1 MRELRFEQVSVRFGS
16 RRRGTVAVDGVDLV
30 VPAGTVV
37 GLVGES
43 GSGKSTLARAAVGLA
58 PLTGGRILLDGRPV
72 REMSRA
78 AGRPPLQMVFQD
90 PYSAL
95 DPRMSIGDSIAEAIP
110 RQPASTAAQRRAE
123 VGRLL
128 ELVGLPADRAGVRPD
143 ELSGGQ
149 RQRVALARALAG
161 RPEVIVADEITSAL
175 DVSIQGAVLN
185 VVRELQRRMRLTMLF
200 ISHNLA
206 VVRYVSDVVAV
217 MYLGRI
223 VEYGPAADVLGD
235 PQHPYT
241 RELLAAVPRAGA
253 PLPQPPG
260 ESADADPPDPHQPP
274 SGCRFHPRCPVGP
287 QVVPGRDRCRDSE
300 PSGAGHRNLAACHF
314 AAAAGQARP

>member
-1 MRELRFEQVSVRFGS
+1 MRELTFEDVTVRFGS
-16 RRRGTVAVDGVDLV
+16 RRRGTVAVDGVNLV
-30 VPAGTVV
+30 VPAGQVV

-58 PLTGGRILLDGRPV
+58 PLTGGRILLDGRPI
-72 REMSRA
+72 
-78 AGRPPLQMVFQD
+78 AGPAQRGGPRPLQMIFQD

-95 DPRMSIGDSIAEAIP
+95 DPRMSIGASIAEAIP
-110 RQPASTAAQRRAE
+110 RHPPLGAAGRRAE

-128 ELVGLPADRAGVRPD
+128 ELAGLAADRAGARPD

-206 VVRYVSDVVAV
+206 VVRYVSDIVAV
-217 MYLGRI
+217 MRHGRI
-223 VEYGPAADVLGD
+223 VEYGPVEQVLSD
-235 PQHPYT
+235 PQHEYT
-241 RELLAAVPRAGA
+241 RELLDAVPRPGV
-253 PLPQPPG
+253 PLG
-260 ESADADPPDPHQPP
+260 
-274 SGCRFHPRCPVGP
+274 G
-287 QVVPGRDRCRDSE
+287 
-300 PSGAGHRNLAACHF
+300 
-314 AAAAGQARP
+314 